1 MRTRYDD
8 DVYVCMGT
16 PQNARARYINDQ
28 IERMAKINNRK
39 RQQC

>member
-1 MRTRYDD
+1 MRIRYDD

-16 PQNARARYINDQ
+16 QNARARCINDQ
-28 IERMAKINNRK
+28 IERMAKINNRN